1 VNPEIIGS
9 GLIFARRQVS
19 QLHVMSSAVQFNTE
33 SAEASR
39 TCQILILCEDMMAY
53 ERARDVCWRILVQL
67 ADDLDFSFNCWN
79 FYELS
84 DANCAHNVMRSAKS
98 SDVILLSMH
107 EAALPSAAEEWLD
120 ALADQRLQAEG
131 LLALVLNE
139 PSNSPAAV
147 GRLVQRLE
155 QAARKLGMDF
165 LSMLHPPL
173 APTARPAYGERLA
186 DHWGLNE

>member
-1 VNPEIIGS
+1 
-9 GLIFARRQVS
+9 
-19 QLHVMSSAVQFNTE
+19 MSATVQFVPE

-39 TCQILILCEDMMAY
+39 TCQILILCEDMKAY
-53 ERARDVCWRILVQL
+53 EQARDVCWRILVQL

-84 DANCAHNVMRSAKS
+84 DANCAHNAIRSAKS

-107 EAALPSAAEEWLD
+107 QAALPAATGECLE
-120 ALADQRLQAEG
+120 ALAGQRLRAEG

-139 PSNSPAAV
+139 PSHSPAAV
-147 GRLVQRLE
+147 ERLVRRLE
-155 QAARKLGMDF
+155 QAAQKLGMDF
-165 LSMLHPPL
+165 LSMVHPPAASEPTAGPL
-173 APTARPAYGERLA
+173 APIFPIPRRIHGERHT